1 MTTTAITAPPPEKAP
16 ARTRAGGGLW
26 RAVRGNRKAMA
37 GAVILLVFTVVAA
50 FPGLFTSVDHPDEA
64 NFAPRLAPST
74 AHLLGTTA
82 LGQDIYSQLV
92 YGTRSRSSSRSSPA
106 PSPPSCP

>member
-16 ARTRAGGGLW
+16 ARSRAGGGLW

-64 NFAPRLAPST
+64 NFAPASPRPPPTSSAPRRSARTST
-74 AHLLGTTA
+74 PNSSTEHG
-82 LGQDIYSQLV
+82 
-92 YGTRSRSSSRSSPA
+92 SRSSSPSSPA